1 MKPIRLTKH
10 ARGYIERRG
19 FTTEEVEKSIRSGA
33 WLPAEKKGRL
43 ECEVEFEFGKDWNG
57 RRYAWKKVNPIFVE
71 EETEIV
77 VITVYT
83 FYY

>member
-10 ARGYIERRG
+10 ARGYFERRG
-19 FTTEEVEKSIRSGA
+19 FTVDEVETAIRSET
-33 WLPAEKKGRL
+33 WQSAEKGRL
-43 ECEVEFEFGKDWNG
+43 ECAREYEFGRDWNG
-57 RRYAWKKVNPIFVE
+57 CRYAWKKVNPIFVE

>member
-10 ARGYIERRG
+10 AKGYFERRG
-19 FTTEEVEKSIRSGA
+19 FTVEEVERAIRSTP
-33 WLPAEKKGRL
+33 WQSAEKSRL
-43 ECEVEFEFGKDWNG
+43 ECEHAFPFGKDWNG
-57 RRYAWKKVNPIFVE
+57 RRYAWKKVNPVFVE

>member
-10 ARGYIERRG
+10 AVGYSERRG
-19 FTTEEVEKSIRSGA
+19 FTVEEVERAIGSGT
-33 WLPAEKKGRL
+33 WRPAEKGRL
-43 ECEVEFEFGKDWNG
+43 ESEIEFEFGQNWNG

-71 EETEIV
+71 EESEIV
-77 VITVYT
+77 VITVYA

>member
-10 ARGYIERRG
+10 AQGYFERRG
-19 FTTEEVEKSIRSGA
+19 FTAEEVEKAIRSGA
-33 WLPAEKKGRL
+33 WQPAEKKGRL
-43 ECEVEFEFGKDWNG
+43 ECEVEFVFGKDWNG
-57 RRYAWKKVNPIFVE
+57 RRYAWKKVNPIFVDE
-71 EETEIV
+71 DAEIV